1 MEAGQLMKK
10 FFFLFCGA
18 YVALFASASSARG
31 DDRVVIYSSVEDYRQ
46 EYFQEKLD
54 ERFPDYEIVIEYI
67 PTGNNA
73 AKLKAEGLET
83 GCDIILGLDVS
94 YAKSLSEN
102 FADLSDYDYSEYLDE
117 LVPAVKKY
125 MFWDRWSGCIVINP
139 KILAEKGLEVP
150 KSYEDLLK
158 PEYRELI
165 VMPNPKSSGTGY
177 FFLFCLYKAWG
188 ADKTFEYFDKLAP
201 NVLQFTASGSG
212 PINALMRGEAA
223 IGFGMTFQAVT
234 QRNSGAPLEITYF
247 KEGAP
252 YNGTVLAIIDGKQNR
267 QPVADVFHFLRNV
280 LLYDDK
286 KLFTPE
292 KIFKN
297 QEIDIPNY
305 PQVPY
310 ADMTGIDSEEEKAAL
325 LARWTY

>member
-1 MEAGQLMKK
+1 MIKK
-10 FFFLFCGA
+10 CFFLFCVV
-18 YVALFASASSARG
+18 YFALFAPASSAHG
-31 DDRVVIYSSVEDYRQ
+31 DNRVVIYSSLEDYRQ
-46 EYFQEKLD
+46 EYVHEKLN
-54 ERFPDYEIVIEYI
+54 EHFPDYEIVIEYI

-83 GCDIILGLDVS
+83 ECDIVLALDVS
-94 YAKSLSEN
+94 YARSLSE
-102 FADLSDYDYSEYLDE
+102 FLADLSAYDYSEYLDE

-125 MFWDRWSGCIVINP
+125 MIWERWSGCIVTNP
-139 KILAEKGLEVP
+139 KILAEKGLEAP
-150 KSYEDLLK
+150 KSYEDLLR

-188 ADKTFEYFDKLAP
+188 ADKTFEYFDKLSP

-212 PINALMRGEAA
+212 PINALTRGEAA

-252 YNGTVLAIIDGKQNR
+252 YNGDVFAIIEGKQNR
-267 QPVADVFHFLRNV
+267 QPVVDVFNFLRDV
-280 LLYDDK
+280 LVYDDK
-286 KLFTPE
+286 KLFSPE

>member
-1 MEAGQLMKK
+1 MSA
-10 FFFLFCGA
+10 
-18 YVALFASASSARG
+18 VLFASASSASG
-31 DDRVVIYSSVEDYRQ
+31 DNRVVIYSSVEDYRQ
-46 EYFQEKLD
+46 DYFQEKLN
-54 ERFPDYEIVIEYI
+54 ERFPDYEIVIEYL
-67 PTGNNA
+67 PTGNSA

-83 GCDIILGLDVS
+83 ECDIILALDVG
-94 YAKSLSEN
+94 YAASLSE
-102 FADLSDYDYSEYLDE
+102 FLADLSAYDYSEYLDE

-125 MFWDRWSGCIVINP
+125 MTWERWSGCIVTNP
-139 KILAEKGLEVP
+139 NVLAEKGLEAP
-150 KSYEDLLK
+150 KAYEDLLK

-177 FFLFCLYKAWG
+177 FFLFSLAKAWG
-188 ADKTFEYFDKLAP
+188 TDKALEYFDKLAP

-247 KEGAP
+247 EEGAP
-252 YNGTVLAIIDGKQNR
+252 YNSAVFAIIEGKQNR
-267 QPVADVFHFLRNV
+267 QPVVDVFNFFRDV
-280 LLYDDK
+280 LVYDDI
-286 KLFTPE
+286 KLFSPE

-297 QEIDIPNY
+297 QEMEVPNY

>member
-1 MEAGQLMKK
+1 MKK
-10 FFFLFCGA
+10 YFFLFCA
-18 YVALFASASSARG
+18 VAVCVVLFASASSAR
-31 DDRVVIYSSVEDYRQ
+31 DDNRVVIYSSVEDFRE
-46 EYFQEKLD
+46 EYFYGKLNEK
-54 ERFPDYEIVIEYI
+54 FPDYEIVIEYL
-67 PTGNNA
+67 PTGNSA

-83 GCDIILGLDVS
+83 ECDIVLALDVS
-94 YAKSLSEN
+94 YAASLSE
-102 FADLSDYDYSEYLDE
+102 FLADLSAYDYSEYLDE
-117 LVPAVKKY
+117 LVPTVKKY
-125 MFWDRWSGCIVINP
+125 MIWERWSGCIVTNP
-139 KILAEKGLEVP
+139 KILSEKGLEVP

-188 ADKTFEYFDKLAP
+188 ADKTFEYFNKLAP

-252 YNGTVLAIIDGKQNR
+252 YNSSAFAIIDGKQNR
-267 QPVADVFHFLRNV
+267 QPVMDVFNFLRDV
-280 LLYDDK
+280 LVYDDK
-286 KLFTPE
+286 KLFSPE

-305 PQVPY
+305 PRVPY

-325 LARWTY
+325 LAGWTY

>member
-1 MEAGQLMKK
+1 MKK
-10 FFFLFCGA
+10 SFSLLCAVFIVFL
-18 YVALFASASSARG
+18 ASVSLAQ
-31 DDRVVIYSSVEDYRQ
+31 DDERVVIYSSVEDFRE
-46 EYFQEKLD
+46 EYFYKRLSE
-54 ERFPDYEIVIEYI
+54 EFPDYEIVIEYL
-67 PTGNNA
+67 PTGNSA
-73 AKLKAEGLET
+73 AKLKAEGLATE
-83 GCDIILGLDVS
+83 CDIILALDVS
-94 YAKSLSEN
+94 YAASLSE
-102 FADLSDYDYSEYLDE
+102 FLADLSAYDYSEYLDD

-125 MFWDRWSGCIVINP
+125 MTWERWSGCIVTNP
-139 KILAEKGLEVP
+139 KVLAEKGLEAP
-150 KSYEDLLK
+150 KSYDDLLK

-177 FFLFCLYKAWG
+177 FFLFNLTKAWG
-188 ADKTFEYFDKLAP
+188 TDKTFEYFDKLAP
-201 NVLQFTASGSG
+201 NILQFTASGSG

-234 QRNSGAPLEITYF
+234 QRNSGAPLDITYF

-252 YNGTVLAIIDGKQNR
+252 YNSAVFAIIEGKQNR
-267 QPVADVFHFLRNV
+267 QPVVDIFNFFRDVLI
-280 LLYDDK
+280 YDDLK
-286 KLFTPE
+286 RFSPE

-297 QEIDIPNY
+297 QEIEIPNY